1 MTGLW
6 SSGGTYRAWADFLE
20 RWARGGPEADAAL
33 PPLVLADFPAD
44 TRERIRVRITE
55 ALTRRLQG
63 WSDALTAALNAA
75 PDEFGAG
82 RALAQAR
89 TGLRAVRALAEHPG
103 LDEEFRA
110 KLTDVLDAQIRRS
123 QADLEHELGRLAALD
138 ADPAWLEERRRTLR
152 DNPLTAVIAETAPA
166 ARDGWSY
173 DPAAAPRRRIV
184 RG

>member
-1 MTGLW
+1 MTGLIG
-6 SSGGTYRAWADFLE
+6 SGGSYRAWADFLE
-20 RWARGGPEADAAL
+20 RWADGGPEDGSAL
-33 PPLVLADFPAD
+33 PPLVLADFPEDA
-44 TRERIRVRITE
+44 RERFRVRVTD

-82 RALAQAR
+82 RVLAQAR
-89 TGLRAVRALAEHPG
+89 TGLRAVRALAGHPG
-103 LDEEFRA
+103 LDEEFRTRLA
-110 KLTDVLDAQIRRS
+110 EVVDTRIRRC
-123 QADLEHELGRLAALD
+123 QADLEHELDRLAALD
-138 ADPAWLEERRRTLR
+138 ADPAWLEQRRRTLR
-152 DNPLTAVIAETAPA
+152 DNPLTTVIDEAAPA

>member
-1 MTGLW
+1 MTGLLG
-6 SSGGTYRAWADFLE
+6 SGGSYRAWADFLE
-20 RWARGGPEADAAL
+20 RWARGAPEAAEGL
-33 PPLVLADFPAD
+33 PPLVLEDFPED
-44 TRERIRVRITE
+44 TRERFRVRVTE
-55 ALTRRLQG
+55 ALTRRLQD

-103 LDEEFRA
+103 LDEEFRTR
-110 KLTDVLDAQIRRS
+110 LTEVVDERIRRF
-123 QADLEHELGRLAALD
+123 QTDQEGELDRLAALD
-138 ADPAWLEERRRTLR
+138 VDPGWLEERRRTLR

-166 ARDGWSY
+166 SRDGWSY
-173 DPAAAPRRRIV
+173 DPAAPPRRRIV